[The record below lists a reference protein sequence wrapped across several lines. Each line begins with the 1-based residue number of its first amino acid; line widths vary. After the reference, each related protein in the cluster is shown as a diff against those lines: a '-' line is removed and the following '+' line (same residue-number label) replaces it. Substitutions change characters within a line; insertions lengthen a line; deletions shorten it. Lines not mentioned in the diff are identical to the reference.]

1 MPNVSLPL
9 RTFTAGA
16 LLAACA
22 LLAAGE
28 APPPDASGN
37 ATGAAASE
45 LMKATPRRIPWE
57 KAFQQ
62 KSPNFT
68 VITNT
73 TETLAK
79 DVSLS
84 LEQQFADFLKRFNI
98 RKPPKAPLPVKIFAE
113 KAEFQK
119 YGKKSSERAAGYFD
133 PNIPEIVLYWSDDPE
148 DVLSTLYHEVT
159 HYFLSLYAPRADI
172 PTWMDEGM
180 AVYFETAK
188 FEKGRLETGQI
199 PYGRLMQLQ
208 RALKEGK
215 NHSLRQ
221 LLRMREYGE
230 DGYNLLA
237 YAEGWSLVY
246 FFVKANN
253 GANTPGFLKYM
264 NEIKL
269 GRTREVAFE
278 RAFRGTPEQLEPVWK
293 QWVLAL
299 KMDGPEGFYQQ
310 ALEDWYGDRNE
321 EALAACDEALK
332 LNPKLAKAL
341 HLRGK
346 VLFWLRRHADARKA
360 LEAAIAADATDPR
373 AWYYLARTYEALHLA
388 GEKGDLETPQERAYL
403 KAIELKPDYADALG
417 LLAWFYATAQSPKM
431 RKIKEA
437 VQIAERAVE
446 LDPTAE
452 VLDTLAECYHQDGQ
466 KQKAVAAIQKAIA
479 LKPKDMDY
487 FKAQLAKFQ
496 AGAGQ

>member
-1 MPNVSLPL
+1 MPNVSLTL
-9 RTFTAGA
+9 RIPAAGA

-22 LLAAGE
+22 WLAAGD
-28 APPPDASGN
+28 APSPAAGAS
-37 ATGAAASE
+37 ASE
-45 LMKATPRRIPWE
+45 LVKTTPRRIPWE

-73 TETLAK
+73 SEDLAK

-113 KAEFQK
+113 KSEFQK
-119 YGKKSSERAAGYFD
+119 YGKKASERAAGYFD
-133 PNIPEIVLYWSDDPE
+133 PNVPEIVLFWSDDPE

-188 FEKGRLETGQI
+188 FAKGRLETGQI
-199 PYGRLMQLQ
+199 PYGRLMHLQ

-215 NHSLRQ
+215 NHPLRQ
-221 LLRMREYGE
+221 LLRMREYSE
-230 DGYNLLA
+230 EGYNLLA

-264 NEIKL
+264 SEIKL

-293 QWVLAL
+293 KWILEL

-310 ALEDWYGDRNE
+310 ALEDWYADRNE

-332 LNPKLAKAL
+332 LDRKLAKAL

-346 VLFWLRRHADARKA
+346 VLFWMRRNAEARKA
-360 LEAAIAADATDPR
+360 LEDAIAADATDPR

-388 GEKGDLETPQERAYL
+388 GEKGDLENLQERAYL
-403 KAIELKPDYADALG
+403 KAIELKPDYAEALG
-417 LLAWFYATAQSPKM
+417 LLAWFYATVDSPKL

-437 VQIAERAVE
+437 VQIAERAAE

-466 KQKAVAAIQKAIA
+466 KEKAVAAIQKAIA

-487 FKAQLAKFQ
+487 FRSQLAKFQ
-496 AGAGQ
+496 AGQQK